1 MLQRTCEVM
10 KRLETDDPARI
21 RAEGA
26 IDLPTIQRYLNFHY
40 SVTIDLFGAD
50 QSSNAATFYSSG
62 LKGRYEEG
70 KRADDH
76 RLQAAHYRIL

>member
-1 MLQRTCEVM
+1 M
-10 KRLETDDPARI
+10 
-21 RAEGA
+21 RAAGA

-70 KRADDH
+70 KRDDDH
-76 RLQAAHYRIL
+76 VLQGPDLQGARSRRTASWSRRKCRCSTR